1 MNTKVINNY
10 AKVGPNLLF
19 IPLVLL
25 SLIFFFLFKKNAL
38 SVEGYINIQKNW
50 FFYINSELSQFPEI
64 TYNLTQFGDSLIFLS
79 FLSILIIY
87 APRMWE
93 ALIYS
98 CLCSLVFSSSLKNL
112 FSIPRPAAVL
122 NHNNFVIIGK
132 TLNGHNSLPSGHS
145 ITVFTVLTVLLF
157 SFMPEKSK
165 AKFFWIIAII
175 LTGAILVSTRVGVG
189 AHFPLDVTI
198 GSILGFLAGLLGIL
212 ISKKVKL
219 FNWLNNKKSYP
230 FFILLFLTCS
240 IVLVGK
246 IIKENLVIYYL
257 SLVCLLFTLYKI
269 TYVYFKK

>member
-1 MNTKVINNY
+1 M
-10 AKVGPNLLF
+10 
-19 IPLVLL
+19 
-25 SLIFFFLFKKNAL
+25 

-87 APRMWE
+87 TPKMWE
-93 ALIYS
+93 ALVYS
-98 CLCSLVFSSSLKNL
+98 CLCSLVFSSTLKNL
-112 FSIPRPAAVL
+112 FSVPRPAAAL
-122 NHNNFVIIGK
+122 DQQSFFIIGK
-132 TLNGHNSLPSGHS
+132 TLTGHNSLPSGHS

-157 SFMPEKSK
+157 SFMPEKNK

-219 FNWLNNKKSYP
+219 FNWISNKKSYP

-246 IIKENLVIYYL
+246 IIKENLVTYYL

>member
-79 FLSILIIY
+79 FLSILIIF

-175 LTGAILVSTRVGVG
+175 LTGAIFISTRVGVG

-212 ISKKVKL
+212 ISKKVKF
-219 FNWLNNKKSYP
+219 FNWINNKKSYP

>member
-10 AKVGPNLLF
+10 AKVGPNLLS

-87 APRMWE
+87 TPKMWE
-93 ALIYS
+93 ALVYS
-98 CLCSLVFSSSLKNL
+98 CLCSLVFSSTLKNL
-112 FSIPRPAAVL
+112 FSVPRPAAAL
-122 NHNNFVIIGK
+122 DQQSFFIIGK
-132 TLNGHNSLPSGHS
+132 TLTGHNSLPSGHS

-157 SFMPEKSK
+157 SFMPEKNK

-219 FNWLNNKKSYP
+219 FNWISNKKSYP